1 MGTGVDDAA
10 DLVEGD
16 GEAARRAGDHGI
28 GVAAGDHA
36 GAEYVAVLV
45 DQALAVAGEET
56 RPLQPAVQEVGIAL
70 VVGAEPRV
78 VDLRRLRLAE
88 AERVHRPA
96 HPLLAADQHRRA
108 EARVAEG
115 ERRADHA
122 LLLALGEDDAA
133 RVGAH
138 ALQDELQARRR
149 SEEHTSELQSLMR
162 SSYAV

>member
-45 DQALAVAGEET
+45 DQALAVAGEEA

-78 VDLRRLRLAE
+78 VNFGRLRLAE
-88 AERVHRPA
+88 AERVHRSA
-96 HPLLAADQHRRA
+96 HPLLA
-108 EARVAEG
+108 
-115 ERRADHA
+115 
-122 LLLALGEDDAA
+122 
-133 RVGAH
+133 
-138 ALQDELQARRR
+138 R
-149 SEEHTSELQSLMR
+149 SEEHTSDLPSLLR
-162 SSYAV
+162 ISYAVVCLTKK